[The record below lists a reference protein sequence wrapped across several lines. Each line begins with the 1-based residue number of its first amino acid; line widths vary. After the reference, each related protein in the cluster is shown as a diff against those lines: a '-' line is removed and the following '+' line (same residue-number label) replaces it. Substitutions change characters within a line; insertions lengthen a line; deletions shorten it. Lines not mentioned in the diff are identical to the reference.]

1 MATYQPKKFTFVK
14 GSDSYI
20 INTESANAQL
30 LCIDCGTVSTLPKTV
45 SNAEITSNM
54 ICVSSVIGTKSA
66 QKSPWSVTTANGSVT
81 IDGTINGSTTL
92 VIYLAQV
99 SN

>member
-1 MATYQPKKFTFVK
+1 MATYQPKTLTIIK
-14 GSDSYI
+14 GSDTYT

-54 ICVSSVIGTKSA
+54 ICVSAVIGTKSA

-81 IDGTINGSTTL
+81 IDGTINGTTTL